1 MKENRN
7 VYRNLTQDE
16 IAHLLHQGNIATDWN
31 NVLVANGFAFSKVR
45 NVAFDGRV
53 EIGSNVTLR
62 NIRVSLANYRIGNNV
77 SIIDCGSITAD
88 SDSTFGIGYD
98 VAVVNEAGGREVR
111 LSADLTNNIAYIV
124 AMHRY
129 NQQMIQ
135 GYNRL
140 VDTEAA
146 LIRGKALIAD
156 GATIIGC
163 QTIRNVRIGQSA
175 RLDGCA
181 LLENGTILS
190 CKGQPAIVG
199 SNVIAHNF
207 VIAEGAQITD
217 AATIKGAYIGQCSQ
231 VGSNFFAE
239 NCLIFCNC
247 QLFNGEAV
255 SAFCGPFTVSHHK
268 TSLLIAAIYS
278 FFNAGSATN
287 ASNHHYRLGPSHQAV
302 FERGVKTGSGS
313 YILEPAHIGAY
324 TIVVGHHKN
333 YPDTTRFPFSYLI
346 EKNGESYLMPAQN
359 LHTIGTFRDERKWM
373 KRDGRIDDIARDQY
387 TVDVFNPLTI
397 SQLIGAAKYA
407 EELCEKTNGDTVLA
421 NGYRISKGLLQRAAK
436 AYNEVA
442 QGYVVGSYL
451 QSQDADGAARSWVD
465 CGGLIVP
472 KEQLDTLEMN
482 LAEGLY
488 TSVADIAKAFKT
500 MANYYTNDNAAWCAK
515 AAHEY
520 YAADGQTDYENA
532 MKVIDCYTN
541 MLNYMVADAHKDFA
555 KRLSTGY
562 ALDDSEQAYHEY
574 TLIKGTPDT
583 NKDVEL
589 CKEYVESKME
599 YAKKLLSFKL

>member
-1 MKENRN
+1 MKENRTQ
-7 VYRNLTQDE
+7 YRNLTQNE
-16 IAHLLHQGNIATDWN
+16 IAHLLQQGNIATDWN
-31 NVLVANGFAFSKVR
+31 NIYVADDFASDKVR
-45 NVAFDGRV
+45 NVSFDGKV

-62 NIRVSLANYRIGNNV
+62 NIRVTLSNYRIGNHV
-77 SIIDCGSITAD
+77 SIIDCGTIAAD
-88 SDSTFGIGYD
+88 SDSTFGIGYE
-98 VAVVNEAGGREVR
+98 VSVVNEAGGREVR
-111 LSADLTNNIAYIV
+111 LSSDLTNNIAYIV

-129 NQQMIQ
+129 NQQMVQ

-146 LIRGKALIAD
+146 LIRGKAYIAD
-156 GATIIGC
+156 GATIVGC
-163 QTIRNVRIGQSA
+163 QTLRNVRVGQSA
-175 RLDGCA
+175 RLEGCS

-199 SNVIAHNF
+199 SNVIARDF
-207 VIAEGAQITD
+207 VFAEGAQVTD
-217 AATIKGAYIGQCSQ
+217 GAIIKGAYIGQCSQ
-231 VGSNFFAE
+231 VGSGFFAE
-239 NCLIFCNC
+239 NSLVFCNC

-255 SAFCGPFTVSHHK
+255 SAFCGPFSVSHHK
-268 TSLLIAAIYS
+268 TSLLIAAQYS

-287 ASNHHYRLGPSHQAV
+287 ASNHHYRLGPSHQAI
-302 FERGVKTGSGS
+302 FDRGVKTGSGS

-324 TIVVGHHKN
+324 TMVVGQHKGN
-333 YPDTTRFPFSYLI
+333 PDTTLFPFSYLI

-359 LHTIGTFRDERKWM
+359 LRTIGIFRDERKWM
-373 KRDGRIDDIARDQY
+373 KRDGRIDEIARDQY

-397 SQLIGAAKYA
+397 SQFITAAHAA
-407 EELCEKTNGDTVLA
+407 EQMCEKTQGDTILS
-421 NGYRISKGLLQRAAK
+421 NGFRIQKGLLQRAAK
-436 AYNEVA
+436 SYNEVA
-442 QGYVVGSYL
+442 QTYVLDSYL
-451 QSQDADGAARSWVD
+451 HSQDSDGAAASWVD

-500 MANYYTNDNAAWCAK
+500 MTNYYANDKAAWCAK
-515 AAHEY
+515 AAREY
-520 YAADGQTDYENA
+520 YAADGLTDHDNA
-532 MKVIDCYTN
+532 QKVITGYTN
-541 MLNYMVADAHKDFA
+541 LMNSMIADAHKDFA

-562 ALDDSEQAYHEY
+562 ALDDTEQAYHEY

-589 CKEYVESKME
+589 CKEYWEGKME
-599 YAKKLLSFKL
+599 WAKKVF

>member
-7 VYRNLTQDE
+7 TYRNLTQAE
-16 IAHLLHQGNIATDWN
+16 IAHLLQQGNIATDWN
-31 NVLVANGFAFSKVR
+31 NIFVTNNFDFTKIR

-53 EIGSNVTLR
+53 EIGTNVSLR
-62 NIRVSLANYRIGNNV
+62 NIRVALSNYRIGNNV
-77 SIIDCGSITAD
+77 SIIDCGSVVAD
-88 SDSTFGIGYD
+88 TDSTFGIGHE
-98 VAVVNEAGGREVR
+98 VSVVNEVGGREVR

-140 VDTEAA
+140 VDTEAT
-146 LIRGKALIAD
+146 LIRGKAEIAD
-156 GATIIGC
+156 GATLIGC

-175 RLDGCA
+175 RLDGCS

-199 SNVIAHNF
+199 ANVIARDF
-207 VIAEGAQITD
+207 VIAEGAQLTD

-231 VGSNFFAE
+231 VGSSFFAE
-239 NCLIFCNC
+239 NSLIFCNC

-302 FERGVKTGSGS
+302 YDRGVKTGSGS
-313 YILEPAHIGAY
+313 YMLEPAHIGAY
-324 TIVVGHHKN
+324 TMVVGQHKG
-333 YPDTTRFPFSYLI
+333 YPDTTMFPFSYLI

-359 LHTIGTFRDERKWM
+359 LRTIGIFRDERKWM
-373 KRDGRIDDIARDQY
+373 KRDGRIDEISRDRY

-397 SQLIGAAKYA
+397 SQLITATKQA
-407 EELCEKTNGDTVLA
+407 EEMCQKTTGDVILG

-436 AYNEVA
+436 SYNEVA
-442 QGYVVGSYL
+442 QAYVIESYL
-451 QSQDADGAARSWVD
+451 KQQEAEGAAKSWVD

-500 MANYYTNDNAAWCAK
+500 MANYYTNDKATWCAK

-520 YAADGQTDYENA
+520 YAADGQTDKENA
-532 MKVIDCYTN
+532 RKVIDGYTN
-541 MLNYMVADAHKDFA
+541 LMNSMIADAHKDFT

-562 ALDDSEQAYHEY
+562 ALDDAEQAYHEY

-589 CKEYVESKME
+589 CKEYWEGKMSF
-599 YAKKLLSFKL
+599 AKRL